1 MPRPKLIKPRLKTF
15 RDNLPKPKKIV
26 RLQRPA
32 KKSVNGG
39 RPG

>member
-1 MPRPKLIKPRLKTF
+1 MPRQKLIKPKLKTF
-15 RDNLPKPKKIV
+15 GNNLPKPKKIV

-39 RPG
+39 KPG